1 MELCPYFHADAF
13 HRYSI
18 KEVYKNMMT
27 IALRTNDTF
36 SVGKYFF
43 DQLELANTFEELLTD
58 RVEPVEITSSKLS
71 DNFAKWFAKWNVS
84 CERVVQKRLTRKEI
98 ETHWEIFGYG
108 MQFKDEMQKCIRK
121 ETETYLKILTDE
133 IQFKFD
139 NIIKQ
144 IEESI
149 SLTNERVGLYF
160 NQFEL
165 DNIHPKVEKEFRPY
179 VQRMWDNRI
188 MDGKNKSLTY
198 EVMPKSWKTNKS
210 GLTSVLTQISEKRTR
225 LNKTAMQKIGMC
237 EKISLYGNICAYRA
251 YGTIKEI
258 CHDILHKSE
267 KNKFDL
273 IEYWSENRE
282 VEKSHCHI
290 SDKYV
295 LLATA

>member
-43 DQLELANTFEELLTD
+43 DQLELANTFEESLTD
-58 RVEPVEITSSKLS
+58 RVESVEITYSKLS
-71 DNFAKWFAKWNVS
+71 DNFAKWNVL
-84 CERVVQKRLTRKEI
+84 CESVVQKRLTRKEI

-108 MQFKDEMQKCIRK
+108 M
-121 ETETYLKILTDE
+121 
-133 IQFKFD
+133 QFKFD

-179 VQRMWDNRI
+179 VQRMLDNRI

-225 LNKTAMQKIGMC
+225 LNKTAMPKIGMC

-273 IEYWSENRE
+273 IEYWSKNRE

-290 SDKYV
+290 KEFNSNKKLSEPQKIYDKYV

>member
-18 KEVYKNMMT
+18 KEVYKNMMI

-43 DQLELANTFEELLTD
+43 DQLELANTFEESLTD

-71 DNFAKWFAKWNVS
+71 DNFAKWNVL
-84 CERVVQKRLTRKEI
+84 CESVVQKRLTRK
-98 ETHWEIFGYG
+98 
-108 MQFKDEMQKCIRK
+108 
-121 ETETYLKILTDE
+121 
-133 IQFKFD
+133 QFKFD

-149 SLTNERVGLYF
+149 SLTNERVGLYS

-225 LNKTAMQKIGMC
+225 LNKTAMPKIGMC

-273 IEYWSENRE
+273 IEYWSKNRE

-290 SDKYV
+290 KEFNSNKKLSEPQKIYDKYV